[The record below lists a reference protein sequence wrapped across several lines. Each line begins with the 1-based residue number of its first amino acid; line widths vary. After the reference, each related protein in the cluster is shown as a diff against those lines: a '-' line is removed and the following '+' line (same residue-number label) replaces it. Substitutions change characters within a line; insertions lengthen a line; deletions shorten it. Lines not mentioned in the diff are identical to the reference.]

1 MYKVKKDDLTG
12 SLEGFPIEI
21 PQRMVEYQV
30 EQGNEADVTVFQ
42 ESLSAIEGQGGFNW
56 RRTKEGDLFWGLVL
70 ISKRFDIFFGT
81 YPHIWK
87 RAKKGV
93 ELIAAERKRQ
103 IKEEGYT
110 EEQDAKNNQ
119 FGELAFAAACY
130 ALPIGRAKI
139 MDLWPWDANDY
150 KPSGSMDGEPRIHEL
165 AKAGALIAA
174 EIDRLQN
181 LVKESEE
188 TK

>member
-93 ELIAAERKRQ
+93 ELIAAERERQ
-103 IKEEGYT
+103 IREEGYT

-119 FGELAFAAACY
+119 LGELALAAACY
-130 ALPIGRAKI
+130 ALPEGSTNI
-139 MDLWPWDANDY
+139 MNLWPWDADDY
-150 KPSGSMDGEPRIHEL
+150 KPSGSRDGEPRIHEL
-165 AKAGALIAA
+165 ANAGALIAA

-181 LVKESEE
+181 SVNESEE

>member
-1 MYKVKKDDLTG
+1 MEEKKYG
-12 SLEGFPIEI
+12 
-21 PQRMVEYQV
+21 V
-30 EQGNEADVTVFQ
+30 
-42 ESLSAIEGQGGFNW
+42 AI
-56 RRTKEGDLFWGLVL
+56 
-70 ISKRFDIFFGT
+70 S
-81 YPHIWK
+81 
-87 RAKKGV
+87 AKKGV